1 MVSSYDCKVKAAG
14 GRSAA
19 FAFEMFSVLK
29 LFLLRFY
36 FGPEAVKVAWI
47 RLWNLAFA
55 SGDVGLCLLKLTNE
69 IIVRAV
75 VELAE

>member
-36 FGPEAVKVAWI
+36 FGPEAVKVA
-47 RLWNLAFA
+47 RSCLRNLAPA
-55 SGDVGLCLLKLTNE
+55 GGDVGLGLLELLDE
-69 IIVRAV
+69 VGVGAV
-75 VELAE
+75 VELAD